1 MLEFLLFLMAATPF
15 RKRTRIFT
23 LSQH

>member
-15 RKRTRIFT
+15 RKRARIFT